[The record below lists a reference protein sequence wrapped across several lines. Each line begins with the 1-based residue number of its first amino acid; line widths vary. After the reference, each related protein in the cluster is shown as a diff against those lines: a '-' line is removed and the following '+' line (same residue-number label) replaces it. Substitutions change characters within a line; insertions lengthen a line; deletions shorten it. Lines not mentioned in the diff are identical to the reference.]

1 MSDRML
7 EGMKA
12 TRGTVNPVY
21 VRAVVEAGCR
31 IIRDGSET
39 HDAAG
44 KPCPLCREPMSNL
57 TSQYRRVCT
66 NGKCGHVEHWP
77 LNPGQKPL
85 FGNNRV

>member
-1 MSDRML
+1 MTD
-7 EGMKA
+7 
-12 TRGTVNPVY
+12 T
-21 VRAVVEAGCR
+21 
-31 IIRDGSET
+31 
-39 HDAAG
+39 AG

-85 FGNNRV
+85 YGNNRV